1 MKRFF
6 SMVLAAT
13 FLLAALL
20 PMNAYA
26 AADTQ
31 VNEAVVYFEDGSY
44 MTVELTWAESRA
56 SGTKTGSKTYRFNN
70 SNGVEQWRAVL
81 RGTFSYTGSSATCTA
96 ASCDVTISN
105 SSFYVVSKGV
115 NKSGN
120 AALCELV
127 MGKKLLGVT
136 VSKDKINMQITCDAT
151 GNLS

>member
-6 SMVLAAT
+6 SLVLAAV
-13 FLLAALL
+13 LLVVLL
-20 PMNAYA
+20 PFKTYA
-26 AADTQ
+26 VVNSQ
-31 VNEAVVYFEDGSY
+31 VDEDVVYFEDGSY
-44 MTVELTWAESRA
+44 ITIELSWTETRA

-81 RGTFSYTGSSATCTA
+81 KGTFSYTGSSATCTA

-105 SSFYVVSKGV
+105 SAFYVVSKNV
-115 NKSGN
+115 SKSGN

-127 MGKKLLGVT
+127 MGKKKLGIT
-136 VSKDKINMQITCDAT
+136 VSKDTVNMSITCDAN

>member
-6 SMVLAAT
+6 SRVLAAV
-13 FLLAALL
+13 LLVVLL
-20 PMNAYA
+20 PFKTYA
-26 AADTQ
+26 VVNSQ
-31 VNEAVVYFEDGSY
+31 VDEDVVYFEDGSY
-44 MTVELTWAESRA
+44 ITIELSWTETRA

-81 RGTFSYTGSSATCTA
+81 KGTFSYTGSSATCTA

-105 SSFYVVSKGV
+105 SAFYVVSKNV
-115 NKSGN
+115 SKSGN

-127 MGKKLLGVT
+127 MGKKMLGIT
-136 VSKDKINMQITCDAT
+136 VSKDTVNMSITCDAN

>member
-6 SMVLAAT
+6 SLVLAAV
-13 FLLAALL
+13 LLVVLL
-20 PMNAYA
+20 PFKTYA
-26 AADTQ
+26 VVNSQ
-31 VNEAVVYFEDGSY
+31 VDEDVVYFEDGSY
-44 MTVELTWAESRA
+44 ITIELSWTETRA

-81 RGTFSYTGSSATCTA
+81 KGTFSYTGSSATCTA

-105 SSFYVVSKGV
+105 SAFYVVSKNV
-115 NKSGN
+115 SKSGN

-127 MGKKLLGVT
+127 MGKKMLGIT
-136 VSKDKINMQITCDAT
+136 VSKDTVNMSITCDAN